1 MLKHSFQSLDVLV
14 HTGNFIGV
22 VYTLNRMD
30 NIKQFILLPAQSLE
44 QQHSHIL
51 GLIQHI
57 KHQLFYI
64 IIAEYYAKV
73 FIMVE
78 IFMYSAMYSK

>member
-1 MLKHSFQSLDVLV
+1 MLVNSSHGLDVLAR
-14 HTGNFIGV
+14 TGNFITV
-22 VYTLNRMD
+22 IYTLNRMD
-30 NIKQFILLPAQSLE
+30 NIKQFILLAAQSLE

-64 IIAEYYAKV
+64 IFAK
-73 FIMVE
+73 
-78 IFMYSAMYSK
+78 